1 MRTTSRL
8 IRTVLVAA
16 GLLAISASVAHAMPS
31 QAYKALNRSGVG
43 NGGRLMVAND
53 AHDPLGAAMAV
64 RHHLRV
70 MSHSAGGPV
79 VVYHGRSFVL
89 GHQLNFVPAQPM
101 AAAADSPTDQVISQ
115 PVPAAFHA
123 SGFVRQLNVAL
134 AQPVSVETADNGF
147 DWADAA
153 IGALVASVVLILAA
167 VAATIVRPRQTVQL

>member
-8 IRTVLVAA
+8 VRTVLVAA
-16 GLLAISASVAHAMPS
+16 GLLAISASAAQAMPTQQS
-31 QAYKALNRSGVG
+31 TDVGKNPGFAATGHPGGPSLNRPGFG
-43 NGGRLMVAND
+43 
-53 AHDPLGAAMAV
+53 HD
-64 RHHLRV
+64 
-70 MSHSAGGPV
+70 GGPV
-79 VVYHGRSFVL
+79 VLHKSGFVL

-123 SGFVRQLNVAL
+123 SGFVRQLNVAP
-134 AQPVSVETADNGF
+134 AQPVSVQSADNGF

-153 IGALVASVVLILAA
+153 IGALMASVVLILAA